1 MSALQVII
9 NVSIILLIFNILL
22 AIVVVFFESRKPA
35 NTWAWLMVL
44 LFIPVLGFI
53 IYLFFGQDGRKQQI
67 FMSKNKND
75 DIMFND
81 YLQKKP
87 IIKYEIDNQKKL
99 FKQKISI
106 LKKNGQ
112 KDLESKNFEDLANM
126 HLVSNNIRVTY
137 NNDIELFHDGKDKF
151 ESLINDIKK
160 AKKFIHLEYYIVKD
174 DELGKRLVN
183 ELTKKAK
190 EGIEIKF
197 LCDGMGGRGI
207 HKDFFKDFEK
217 AGGEVG
223 VYLKPLAGRLNVR
236 LNYRN
241 HRKIGVIDGEIGYI
255 GGFNVGVEYLGLSE
269 KFGYW
274 RDTHAKVTGDC
285 LDQLEL
291 RFIMDWNFASNNK
304 IIFNNSY
311 FPERKNKNGIS
322 TQIVSSGPDCK
333 FHQIKN
339 GYFKLINEAEKSI
352 YITTPYFIPDDGI
365 YQAIKVAA
373 LAGLDVRV
381 LIPGKP
387 DHPFVYWA
395 NLSYAGELLGAGVK
409 FYHYDKNSFVHSKV
423 LMVDSKVCSLG
434 TANMDVRSFQV
445 NFEVNAFIYDK
456 KITMELENEFLKDL
470 KSSKQLFEQ
479 DYNRRSIKVKFYE
492 SVSRLISPML

>member
-1 MSALQVII
+1 MLQVAVNVII
-9 NVSIILLIFNILL
+9 VLLIFNILL
-22 AIVVVFFESRKPA
+22 AIIVVFFESRKPV

-44 LFIPVLGFI
+44 LFVPCIGFF

-67 FMSKNKND
+67 FMIKYRND
-75 DIMFND
+75 VEMFNN
-81 YLQKKP
+81 YLKEKFNA
-87 IIKYEIDNQKKL
+87 KYEIENQKKL
-99 FKQKISI
+99 FSQKRSI
-106 LKKNGQ
+106 LIKNSII
-112 KDLESKNFEDLANM
+112 DIELKNFEDLANM

-137 NNDIELFHDGKDKF
+137 NNNIKLFHDGKNKF
-151 ESLINDIKK
+151 EDLLEDIKK
-160 AKKFIHLEYYIVKD
+160 AKRFIHLEYYIVKD
-174 DELGKRLVN
+174 DELGKELIDI
-183 ELTKKAK
+183 LTKKAK
-190 EGIEIKF
+190 QGVEIKF
-197 LCDGMGGRGI
+197 LCDGMGCRTVGRN
-207 HKDFFKDFEK
+207 FFKDFK
-217 AGGEVG
+217 AAGGEVG
-223 VYLKPLAGRLNVR
+223 IYLKPLIGRLNVR

-241 HRKIGVIDGEIGYI
+241 HRKIAVIDGQIGYI
-255 GGFNVGVEYLGLSE
+255 GGFNIGVEYLGLSE

-274 RDTHAKVTGDC
+274 RDTHAKIEGDC
-285 LDQLEL
+285 IDQLEL
-291 RFIMDWNFASNNK
+291 RFIMDWNFASSNK
-304 IIFNNSY
+304 INFNDRY
-311 FPERKNKNGIS
+311 FPERRNKNGIS
-322 TQIVSSGPDCK
+322 VQIVSSGPDCK

-373 LAGLDVRV
+373 LAGLDVRI

-395 NLSYAGELLGAGVK
+395 NLSYAGELLESGVK
-409 FYHYDKNSFVHSKV
+409 FYHYNKDSFVHSKL

-456 KITMELENEFLKDL
+456 NITSELEKEFLLDL
-470 KSSKQLFEQ
+470 KNSRQLLKE
-479 DYNRRSIKVKFYE
+479 DYKKRSIKVRFYE